1 MKLCLLVT
9 LIMLFTQL
17 LQGQNSS
24 FILSTEKF
32 DPYFPTC
39 LGNGYFSLSS
49 SPLGTGPAESF
60 MVWVYDHG
68 EGDIPR
74 IAALPEW
81 NEIDFYNGQN
91 WLNSAAPDANAF
103 PNYRQTLDMLNSRL
117 ITEYDWLDAGKR
129 ASISVETLVSGN
141 FPNLAAIKF
150 RLTPHFS
157 GPLKISF
164 PLQERPEPQRLAL
177 ARLEKYDPAWTTDSI
192 WYPGHLEMQDQ
203 GMETASESGSLWM
216 ISRAEGRPTTIVG
229 QAVTLQWPENLPGA
243 EIRTNLTGTG
253 VSLEVSLTAQAESS
267 YTFYKYIGAASSHD
281 YPNPLEK
288 AKQTALMGKTL
299 GFDSIFAQHARFWQK
314 RWETDIIIEG
324 DPALQQLVHSM
335 IFYLL
340 GSVREGT
347 DFSISPMGL
356 CTAGYYG
363 HIFWDADIYMFPPL
377 ALMYPQMAKS
387 MVMFRYH
394 TLQAAQL
401 NARLN
406 GYKGAMYP
414 WESDEIG
421 NETTPEFAGQNAQ
434 YEVHITGN
442 VAIAQWQY
450 FLASGDSAWLA
461 QYGWPVIKE
470 AADFWTSR
478 VTPNR
483 EKDRYEIKNVVSVDE
498 GRIGVDNEAY
508 TNAVAKR
515 TLEIALKASQL
526 LQQEPDPQWREIAEK
541 MFIPF
546 DESGQYHL
554 TYEGAPPE
562 LTGGVVA
569 LLIYPLGLEMS
580 EAAKRNNFENAIT
593 RAEEEGLGAMMG
605 STFFS
610 IIAAEI
616 GEKDQLNKI
625 FPGWY
630 QGYLRPPFNVL
641 AETPG
646 NNSINFLTGAGAY
659 LQQFIYGFTG
669 LRLSE
674 KGVEEKSPPL
684 LPRSIKKMILKNFTI
699 RGKQYDIIVE
709 KDRLRLAEIAQ

>member
-1 MKLCLLVT
+1 
-9 LIMLFTQL
+9 
-17 LQGQNSS
+17 
-24 FILSTEKF
+24 
-32 DPYFPTC
+32 
-39 LGNGYFSLSS
+39 
-49 SPLGTGPAESF
+49 

-74 IAALPEW
+74 SAALPEW

-91 WLNSAAPDANAF
+91 WLNSASQDEYAF
-103 PNYRQTLDMLNSRL
+103 PGYRQTLDMFNSRL
-117 ITEYDWLDAGKR
+117 ITEYDWADAGKR
-129 ASISVETLVSGN
+129 ASIRVETLVSGN

-150 RLTPHFS
+150 QLTPHFS
-157 GPLKISF
+157 GPVKISF
-164 PLQERPEPQRLAL
+164 PLQERPKPDRLAL

-192 WYPGHLEMQDQ
+192 WYPGHLEMQDR
-203 GMETASESGSLWM
+203 GSETSPQSGLIWM
-216 ISRAEGRPTTIVG
+216 ISRAEGRPTTLG
-229 QAVTLQWPENLPGA
+229 QAVVVQWPENLPDA
-243 EIRTNLTGTG
+243 VIRTSLIKNG
-253 VSLEVSLTAQAESS
+253 VSLEISFAAQAESS
-267 YTFYKYIGAASSHD
+267 YTFYKYVGAASSHD
-281 YPNPLEK
+281 HPNPLEK
-288 AKQTALMGKTL
+288 AKQAALMAKTL
-299 GFDSIFAQHARFWQK
+299 GFDSIFDQHALFWQK

-324 DPALQQLVHSM
+324 DPGLQQLVHSM

-356 CTAGYYG
+356 STAGYYG

-377 ALMYPQMAKS
+377 ALMHPQMAKS
-387 MVMFRYH
+387 TVMFRYH
-394 TLQAAQL
+394 TLEAAKL

-414 WESDEIG
+414 WESDELG
-421 NETTPEFAGQNAQ
+421 NETTPKFAEQNAK

-450 FLASGDSAWLA
+450 FLASGDTAWLA
-461 QYGWPVIKE
+461 QYGYPVMKE
-470 AADFWTSR
+470 AADFWASR
-478 VTPNR
+478 VTLDK
-483 EKDRYEIKNVVSVDE
+483 EKGRYEIKNVVSVDE
-498 GRIGVDNEAY
+498 GRVGVDNEAY
-508 TNAVAKR
+508 TNAVAKK
-515 TLEIALKASQL
+515 TLEIALKVSQL
-526 LQQEPDPQWREIAEK
+526 LKQETNPQWQEIAEK

-580 EAAKRNNFENAIT
+580 EAAKRNNFENAII

-625 FPGWY
+625 FPDWY
-630 QGYLRPPFNVL
+630 EGYLRPPFNAL

-674 KGVEEKSPPL
+674 KGVEEKFPPL
-684 LPRSIKKMILKNFTI
+684 LPRAIKKMILKNFTI
-699 RGKQYDIIVE
+699 RGKRYDITVE
-709 KDRLRLAEIAQ
+709 NDRLRLTEIPR